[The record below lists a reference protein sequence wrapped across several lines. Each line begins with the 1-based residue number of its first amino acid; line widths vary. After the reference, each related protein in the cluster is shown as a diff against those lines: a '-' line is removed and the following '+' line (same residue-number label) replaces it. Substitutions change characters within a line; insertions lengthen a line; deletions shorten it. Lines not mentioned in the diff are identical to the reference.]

1 MFNKNVKMKK
11 QIYNIII
18 DNIKKIFLEI
28 IKYKLLYL
36 VIILFRY
43 LS

>member
-1 MFNKNVKMKK
+1 MKK